1 MLRSSIQNEIKKQ
14 TETIAKNRDGERLQ
28 AECRRKND
36 EIRRNNALID
46 NSTDKI
52 ISSFKSNYRFF
63 FYKKLVADA
72 LEVLA
77 DADKMDKGIP
87 DIHERTIKFLI
98 QRGSYIVAIQS
109 VRTVKNTRL
118 CLICLHTFHLSHS
131 EQ

>member
-1 MLRSSIQNEIKKQ
+1 MPVIETEIEKL

-87 DIHERTIKFLI
+87 DIHE
-98 QRGSYIVAIQS
+98 
-109 VRTVKNTRL
+109 
-118 CLICLHTFHLSHS
+118 
-131 EQ
+131 